1 MGREVRHPVRAA
13 LGFAAIAV
21 TLSLAA
27 CSTAPT
33 PPVDDYKGEPRGIQA
48 PARSAG
54 GAEYA
59 VWLDKGDR
67 FAITLYGSSSCPP
80 VAATMRVTGAN
91 KVKVTLKPT
100 RKGACTADYA
110 PHTSV
115 FNTPSALRIGTP
127 VHISVASTDGTKKDA
142 RNILLPPYGT
152 D

>member
-1 MGREVRHPVRAA
+1 VRHPVRAA
-13 LGFAAIAV
+13 RSAAAIAS
-21 TLSLAA
+21 TLALAG
-27 CSTAPT
+27 CSAAPT

-59 VWLDKGDR
+59 VWLDKGNR

-80 VAATMRVTGAN
+80 VAATMRVAGAN

-100 RKGACTADYA
+100 RKGPCTADYA

-115 FNTPSALRIGTP
+115 FDTPSALRIGTP
-127 VHISVASTDGTKKDA
+127 VHITVASADASKKDA
-142 RNILLPPYGT
+142 RSIVLPPYGT